1 MVMERPLKQ
10 RLVGAAV
17 LVGLAVIFVP
27 MLVERSPIETP
38 RIEESNIPAAP
49 ATAPSGEF
57 TSKIVPLEPVEPVTP
72 VVPPSAAQAMEA
84 AAPAA
89 PPAVAAGET
98 STAAAREGAVPRVPP
113 SAVDDGG
120 EEPARVGADQRAGVN
135 AWVIQLGSFASEQN
149 ARDLEARLQKEGYA
163 AFVEKI
169 GAGEEQKFRVRV
181 GPELLRAKAD
191 QAREKLEKELN
202 LKGIVVRYP

>member
-1 MVMERPLKQ
+1 MEHSLKQ

-27 MLVERSPIETP
+27 MLIERSPIETP
-38 RIEESNIPAAP
+38 RIEESNIPPAP
-49 ATAPSGEF
+49 TEQSGEF

-72 VVPPSAAQAMEA
+72 VVPPSAGQAIDA
-84 AAPAA
+84 VAPAA
-89 PPAVAAGET
+89 PATGGTTEPPAG
-98 STAAAREGAVPRVPP
+98 SDRQGAVPEVPP
-113 SAVDDGG
+113 AALGAA
-120 EEPARVGADQRAGVN
+120 EEPAQTGTDQRASVN

-169 GAGEEQKFRVRV
+169 GAGEEQKYRVRV
-181 GPELLRAKAD
+181 GPELIRAKAD
-191 QAREKLEKELN
+191 QARDKLEKDLN

>member
-1 MVMERPLKQ
+1 MERPLKQ

-72 VVPPSAAQAMEA
+72 VVPPSAEQAMEA
-84 AAPAA
+84 AAPTA
-89 PPAVAAGET
+89 PPAAGAGQAA
-98 STAAAREGAVPRVPP
+98 TAAAREGAVPRVPP

-120 EEPARVGADQRAGVN
+120 EPAPAGADQRAGVN

>member
-1 MVMERPLKQ
+1 MERPLKQ

-27 MLVERSPIETP
+27 MLIERSPIDTP
-38 RIEESNIPAAP
+38 RIEGSNIPAAP
-49 ATAPSGEF
+49 TPPSGEF
-57 TSKIVPLEPVEPVTP
+57 TSKIVPLAPVEPVTP
-72 VVPPSAAQAMEA
+72 VVPPSAEQAMEA
-84 AAPAA
+84 AAPAS
-89 PPAVAAGET
+89 PPAAAAEE
-98 STAAAREGAVPRVPP
+98 AAPATAREGAVPQVPP
-113 SAVDDGG
+113 SAVDDAGD
-120 EEPARVGADQRAGVN
+120 PARMAADQRAGVN

>member
-1 MVMERPLKQ
+1 MERPLKQ

-72 VVPPSAAQAMEA
+72 VVPPSAEQAMEA
-84 AAPAA
+84 AAPSA
-89 PPAVAAGET
+89 PAAVAGGET
-98 STAAAREGAVPRVPP
+98 PTAAVREGAVPRVPP

-120 EEPARVGADQRAGVN
+120 EPARVGADQRAGVN

>member
-1 MVMERPLKQ
+1 MERPLRQ

-27 MLVERSPIETP
+27 MVIERSPIETP

-49 ATAPSGEF
+49 TPPGGEF
-57 TSKIVPLEPVEPVTP
+57 TSRIVPLEPVEPVTP
-72 VVPPSAAQAMEA
+72 VVPPSAEQAMEA
-84 AAPAA
+84 AAPTS
-89 PPAVAAGET
+89 PPAAVGGAAAGPAT
-98 STAAAREGAVPRVPP
+98 GHEGAVPQVPP
-113 SAVDDGG
+113 SAVG
-120 EEPARVGADQRAGVN
+120 EAEESAPVAPDQRAGVN

-169 GAGEEQKFRVRV
+169 GTGAEQKFRVRV

-191 QAREKLEKELN
+191 QARETLEKELN

>member
-72 VVPPSAAQAMEA
+72 VVPPSAEQAMEA
-84 AAPAA
+84 AAPA
-89 PPAVAAGET
+89 AVAAGET

-113 SAVDDGG
+113 SAVDEGG
-120 EEPARVGADQRAGVN
+120 EPAPVGADQRAAVN

>member
-1 MVMERPLKQ
+1 MEHSLKQ

-27 MLVERSPIETP
+27 MLIERSPIETP
-38 RIEESNIPAAP
+38 RIEESNIPPAP
-49 ATAPSGEF
+49 AQQSGEF

-72 VVPPSAAQAMEA
+72 VVPPSAGQAIDA
-84 AAPAA
+84 VAPATGGTTE
-89 PPAVAAGET
+89 PPAG
-98 STAAAREGAVPRVPP
+98 SGRQGAVPEVP
-113 SAVDDGG
+113 AAALGAA
-120 EEPARVGADQRAGVN
+120 EEPAQTGTEQRASVN

-169 GAGEEQKFRVRV
+169 GAGEEQKYRVRV
-181 GPELLRAKAD
+181 GPELIRAKAD
-191 QAREKLEKELN
+191 QARDKLEKDLN

>member
-1 MVMERPLKQ
+1 MERPLKQ

-38 RIEESNIPAAP
+38 RIVESNIPP
-49 ATAPSGEF
+49 VPPTAPSGEF

-72 VVPPSAAQAMEA
+72 VVPPSAEQAMEA
-84 AAPAA
+84 AAPTA
-89 PPAVAAGET
+89 PPAVAGGEAAT
-98 STAAAREGAVPRVPP
+98 TATREGAVPAVPP
-113 SAVDDGG
+113 AAVEDGG
-120 EEPARVGADQRAGVN
+120 EQARVGADQRAGVN

-169 GAGEEQKFRVRV
+169 GTGEEQKFRVRV

>member
-72 VVPPSAAQAMEA
+72 VVPPSAEQAMEA
-84 AAPAA
+84 AAPA
-89 PPAVAAGET
+89 AVAAGET

-113 SAVDDGG
+113 SAVDEG
-120 EEPARVGADQRAGVN
+120 EEPAPVGADQRAAVN